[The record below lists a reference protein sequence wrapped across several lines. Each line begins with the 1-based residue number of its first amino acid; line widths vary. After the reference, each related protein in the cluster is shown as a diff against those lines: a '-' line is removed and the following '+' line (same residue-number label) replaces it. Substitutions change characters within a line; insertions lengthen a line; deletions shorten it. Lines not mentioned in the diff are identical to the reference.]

1 MTALAVSPLVRRV
14 TQRWQAV
21 PVRLDQAL
29 VDAEL
34 ARSRTLATRL
44 VREGRVTVN
53 GVVVTKPAAK
63 VGPSDDLVAE
73 EEVWVSRASH
83 KLIGALDVLD
93 VEVPA
98 RVLDAGASTG
108 GFTQVVLAR
117 GAQLVHAVDVGHDQL
132 SPVLREDPRVIVHE
146 GLNLRDL
153 TPADLAT
160 DDHFEPVDLV
170 VGDVSFISLTM
181 ILEPIS
187 AVLSPEGL
195 MLLLVKPQFEVGR
208 KALGAHGVVTD
219 PQLRAQAVATVI
231 AKAEELGW
239 SVRDECDSP
248 LPGQD
253 GNVEHFVLLE
263 RSGR

>member
-1 MTALAVSPLVRRV
+1 M
-14 TQRWQAV
+14 
-21 PVRLDQAL
+21 RLDQAL
-29 VDAEL
+29 VDAGL

-44 VREGRVTVN
+44 VREGRATVN

-63 VGPSDDLVAE
+63 VSSSDDLAAE
-73 EEVWVSRASH
+73 DEVWVSRAAH

-108 GFTQVVLAR
+108 GFTQVVLSR
-117 GAQLVHAVDVGHDQL
+117 GAQLVHAVDVGHGQL

-153 TPADLAT
+153 TSADLVTAG
-160 DDHFEPVDLV
+160 HFEPVDLI

-181 ILEPIS
+181 IMEPIS
-187 AVLSPEGL
+187 AVMSSEGF

-208 KALGAHGVVTD
+208 KALGAHGVVID
-219 PQLRAQAVATVI
+219 PKLRAQAVATVSD
-231 AKAEELGW
+231 KAEELGW
-239 SVRDECDSP
+239 AVRDECDSP

-263 RSGR
+263 RACR

>member
-1 MTALAVSPLVRRV
+1 M
-14 TQRWQAV
+14 
-21 PVRLDQAL
+21 RLDQAL
-29 VDAEL
+29 VNAGL
-34 ARSRTLATRL
+34 VRSRTLATRL

-53 GVVVTKPAAK
+53 GVVVIKPATK
-63 VGPSDDLVAE
+63 VNEFDALTAE
-73 EEVWVSRASH
+73 EEVWVSRAAH
-83 KLIGALDVLD
+83 KLLAALDTLGVN
-93 VEVPA
+93 VPA

-108 GFTQVVLAR
+108 GFTQVVLSR

-132 SPVLREDPRVIVHE
+132 STVLRDDPRVIVHE

-153 TPADLAT
+153 TPDDLMMDGT
-160 DDHFEPVDLV
+160 FEPMELV

-181 ILEPIS
+181 IMEPLS
-187 AVLSPEGL
+187 AVMSANGL

-208 KALGAHGVVTD
+208 KALGAHGVVTN

-231 AKAEELGW
+231 DKADHLGW
-239 SVRDECDSP
+239 SVRDECDST

-263 RSGR
+263 RSGRRKRI